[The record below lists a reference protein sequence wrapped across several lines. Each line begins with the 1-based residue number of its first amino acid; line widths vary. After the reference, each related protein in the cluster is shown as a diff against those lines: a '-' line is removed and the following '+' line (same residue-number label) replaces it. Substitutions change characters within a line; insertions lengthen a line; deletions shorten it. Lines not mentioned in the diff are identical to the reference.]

1 MKPKIYVV
9 GFGPGERPYMT
20 QQAVD
25 AMTLADLV
33 VGYTTYVRLLESS
46 SPNCNIM
53 PPPCGKKQTAAVL
66 QWKRH

>member
-25 AMTLADLV
+25 AACWK
-33 VGYTTYVRLLESS
+33 SN
-46 SPNCNIM
+46 SPNCNTM
-53 PPPCGKKQTAAVL
+53 PPLCGKKQTAAVL
-66 QWKRH
+66 RWKRH